1 MILVGLNDIQ
11 LSLAL
16 SLSLFSLGTSNCLL
30 LFILTFP
37 HLEAEAYLKFM
48 GKTLQ
53 ETMNIA
59 FYTTVSIL
67 ESDWLS
73 SLPRLLIFSPK
84 AMGLFFHSACLIFV
98 LSVYV
103 LEVGIISRFLQVKS
117 VVK

>member
-1 MILVGLNDIQ
+1 MLGFFSWTPKKVLARTTDVAKNMILVGLNDIQ

-59 FYTTVSIL
+59 FLY
-67 ESDWLS
+67 D
-73 SLPRLLIFSPK
+73 
-84 AMGLFFHSACLIFV
+84 
-98 LSVYV
+98 SVNP
-103 LEVGIISRFLQVKS
+103 
-117 VVK
+117 